1 MLLTPDELSSP
12 VAHLTSVLCVMH
24 TFLALYI
31 EEIGLATCMK
41 CLFLNSISFLVA
53 LESLFHALTQVGLK
67 SGKV

>member
-1 MLLTPDELSSP
+1 
-12 VAHLTSVLCVMH
+12 MH